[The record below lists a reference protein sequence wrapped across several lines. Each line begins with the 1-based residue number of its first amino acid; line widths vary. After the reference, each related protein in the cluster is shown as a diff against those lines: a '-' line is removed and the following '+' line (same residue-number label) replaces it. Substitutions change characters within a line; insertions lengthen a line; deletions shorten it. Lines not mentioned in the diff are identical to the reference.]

1 MAWMANLLIVAL
13 GFVARAVASVRTDQY
28 TGCSVGTSQQTGRGA
43 VAFATATSTTNAPKS
58 HRIQMKAPLQGSA
71 VFGLVAAPP
80 PLVVNTANASR
91 LTGLTHDRRR
101 IWRALL
107 VAAFFG
113 VALIGAAVTF
123 LVPASHAVD
132 QPNPSKRA
140 TKKRDDD
147 TLMTSVWRRLL
158 RGHELRS
165 QLISH

>member
-1 MAWMANLLIVAL
+1 
-13 GFVARAVASVRTDQY
+13 
-28 TGCSVGTSQQTGRGA
+28 
-43 VAFATATSTTNAPKS
+43 
-58 HRIQMKAPLQGSA
+58 MKAPLQSSA

-80 PLVVNTANASR
+80 PPVVNTANASR
-91 LTGLTHDRRR
+91 LTGLPHDRRR
-101 IWRALL
+101 FWRALL

-113 VALIGAAVTF
+113 VALIGAA
-123 LVPASHAVD
+123 VPASHAVD

>member
-1 MAWMANLLIVAL
+1 
-13 GFVARAVASVRTDQY
+13 
-28 TGCSVGTSQQTGRGA
+28 
-43 VAFATATSTTNAPKS
+43 
-58 HRIQMKAPLQGSA
+58 MKAPLQSSA

-80 PLVVNTANASR
+80 PPVVNTANASR
-91 LTGLTHDRRR
+91 LGLTHDRRR
-101 IWRALL
+101 FWRALL

-147 TLMTSVWRRLL
+147 TWMTSVWRRLL
-158 RGHELRS
+158 REHELRG